1 MLAVLCSPLQSIAQQ
16 RCGIVEHTSNL
27 RTNKGIPENDAQFE
41 QWLNHATQQRL
52 KLEKSGNK
60 IQSVYQIPVV
70 VHVIHNGESVGNGTN
85 IPEAQVLSQIRVL
98 NADYQRTNNDASNT
112 PSEFQSVAGS
122 MSIEFVLAKRTPD
135 GFPTNGIVRAKGTK
149 SSWTSNDDVQLKALS
164 YWPSEDYL
172 NIWVCNLTDYLGYAQ
187 FPVSDI
193 AGLQEYQDGLAVT
206 DGAVFAYRVFGSI
219 EDGAFNLNS
228 KYNRGR
234 TATHELGHFFGL
246 RHTWGDDGGA
256 SSCSGTD
263 YVNDTPNQDTETYN
277 CPTHPQASC
286 NVTKMFQNYLDYT
299 DDACMNLFT
308 KGQVSRMITV
318 LESSPRRES
327 LLTSPGLLDPNA
339 EGNDLLIGKVIA
351 PSPVTC
357 SDRVVPK
364 LLIKVNHSIETIT
377 SFTITYSINDVSIE
391 ETFPDNNLEEGDEV
405 EISLPEIQLVPGENT
420 LSFEVNKPNEGI
432 DINPFNNTKST
443 SAIINTQQDVV
454 PLRQDFEQAFE
465 EAWTIANPIG
475 GMNWQA
481 VDLSGNTAIYMNA
494 FTNTV
499 ANDESWLVSP
509 VLDFTSSTEASM
521 SFDLSYAYRS
531 GKFDT
536 FKVLASRD
544 CGTTFDI
551 TLLELTGPT
560 IASRTSTTAWQ
571 PASADDWEVNKNIS
585 LEDLAEEGEA
595 RVAFVFTN
603 QNGNNLYLD
612 NIEFFQ
618 YENPITVSS
627 RLAVSPNPA
636 SAEVSVRLNL
646 PQREDAT
653 VTITDV
659 MGKIVS
665 SQSIQ
670 NGLNQNF
677 TFQVYGINP
686 GLYLVWVKTSSGS
699 WSSRLLVQ

>member
-1 MLAVLCSPLQSIAQQ
+1 
-16 RCGIVEHTSNL
+16 
-27 RTNKGIPENDAQFE
+27 
-41 QWLNHATQQRL
+41 
-52 KLEKSGNK
+52 
-60 IQSVYQIPVV
+60 
-70 VHVIHNGESVGNGTN
+70 
-85 IPEAQVLSQIRVL
+85 
-98 NADYQRTNNDASNT
+98 
-112 PSEFQSVAGS
+112 
-122 MSIEFVLAKRTPD
+122 
-135 GFPTNGIVRAKGTK
+135 
-149 SSWTSNDDVQLKALS
+149 
-164 YWPSEDYL
+164 
-172 NIWVCNLTDYLGYAQ
+172 
-187 FPVSDI
+187 
-193 AGLQEYQDGLAVT
+193 
-206 DGAVFAYRVFGSI
+206 
-219 EDGAFNLNS
+219 
-228 KYNRGR
+228 
-234 TATHELGHFFGL
+234 
-246 RHTWGDDGGA
+246 
-256 SSCSGTD
+256 
-263 YVNDTPNQDTETYN
+263 
-277 CPTHPQASC
+277 
-286 NVTKMFQNYLDYT
+286 
-299 DDACMNLFT
+299 
-308 KGQVSRMITV
+308 
-318 LESSPRRES
+318 
-327 LLTSPGLLDPNA
+327 
-339 EGNDLLIGKVIA
+339 
-351 PSPVTC
+351 
-357 SDRVVPK
+357 
-364 LLIKVNHSIETIT
+364 
-377 SFTITYSINDVSIE
+377 
-391 ETFPDNNLEEGDEV
+391 
-405 EISLPEIQLVPGENT
+405 
-420 LSFEVNKPNEGI
+420 
-432 DINPFNNTKST
+432 
-443 SAIINTQQDVV
+443 
-454 PLRQDFEQAFE
+454 
-465 EAWTIANPIG
+465 
-475 GMNWQA
+475 
-481 VDLSGNTAIYMNA
+481 
-494 FTNTV
+494 V

-585 LEDLAEEGEA
+585 LEDLAGEGEA